1 MAPVDSV
8 AATGSNSLPIALF
21 GGQILLVS
29 GLTAH
34 VLLTARRAAKS
45 LPPSTRTRSQDPVR
59 RRHAITFSVLAFLS
73 LASVTMF
80 AIIWRVFSYV
90 KWAEH
95 SNHETPGSL
104 WSGWYGTGEAERW
117 HLGDWITDIDLLR
130 EADAVAVMNPD
141 GFLYT
146 SQYFVGL
153 LATSIFMGVEGHR
166 RNLPASTIASFVI
179 LSSLGSLGYALSLFF
194 VTILYTPI
202 SQHKDGAPMHDSL
215 FTPLPIVY
223 DLGIVV
229 SVLALN
235 LFPELVKD
243 FGDVRVMRL
252 GYLVMP
258 LFFAFAPQ
266 IVPVSLGRQHTSKAA
281 AHRSYAKVFYVLSI
295 ASFLLYWRLFIS
307 RIYVNTPN
315 EESHIWNV
323 FSNSVGKKKPNRLL
337 SGISITGQ
345 KLKHI
350 SKDPAISVTSLD
362 VLFTTISLLTW
373 TFTRDLDVDAI
384 LENSILSFLAPKHEK
399 HVAFED
405 QLAKVQEHFSEP
417 VVTETTTPKKRGR
430 PSKKAA
436 AVNGTSAPP
445 AAPPASTGSV
455 RRSSRK
461 KTRSV
466 DLDSDAESI
475 TSARKTRSADYES
488 DGDSTYQPSE
498 KTKLAVANTEADG
511 VTTAEDLASASE
523 STALALFLAFAGGL
537 GQLAAGALGAEVSGP
552 RDA

>member
-1 MAPVDSV
+1 MAPVDTD
-8 AATGSNSLPIALF
+8 AATRSNSLPIALF

-45 LPPSTRTRSQDPVR
+45 LPPSTRTRSQDPAR
-59 RRHAITFSVLAFLS
+59 RRYAITFSILAFLS
-73 LASVTMF
+73 LASVTTF
-80 AIIWRVFSYV
+80 AILWRAVSYV
-90 KWAEH
+90 RWAEH
-95 SNHETPGSL
+95 GNHWTAGSL
-104 WSGWYGTGEAERW
+104 WNGWYGTGDDGRW

-130 EADAVAVMNPD
+130 ESDAVAIMKPE

-153 LATSIFMGVEGHR
+153 LASSIFMGVEGHR
-166 RNLPASTIASFVI
+166 RNLSTVTVASFVL

-202 SQHKDGAPMHDSL
+202 SQQRDGKPLHDTL

-223 DLGIVV
+223 DLGIII
-229 SVLALN
+229 SVLSLN
-235 LFPELVKD
+235 LLPELVAE

-252 GYLVMP
+252 GYLIMP
-258 LFFAFAPQ
+258 LFFAFAPK

-281 AHRSYAKVFYVLSI
+281 AHRSYAKVFYALSI
-295 ASFLLYWRLFIS
+295 GSFLLYWRIFIS
-307 RIYVNTPN
+307 NIYVNTPRDH
-315 EESHIWNV
+315 SHVWEV
-323 FSNSVGKKKPNRLL
+323 FTNSISKSNASKPNRLL
-337 SGISITGQ
+337 SGISITAQ

-350 SKDPAISVTSLD
+350 SKHPAISVTSLD
-362 VLFTTISLLTW
+362 VLFTIISLLAW

-405 QLAKVQEHFSEP
+405 ELARVQEHFPEP
-417 VVTETTTPKKRGR
+417 VEADPVTPKKRGR
-430 PSKKAA
+430 PSKKTAP
-436 AVNGTSAPP
+436 VNGTSTAP
-445 AAPPASTGSV
+445 AASGGST
-455 RRSSRK
+455 RRS
-461 KTRSV
+461 TRTKPRTV

-475 TSARKTRSADYES
+475 PSGRRTRSAEYES

-511 VTTAEDLASASE
+511 ATVVGDIAHAGE

-552 RDA
+552 LE